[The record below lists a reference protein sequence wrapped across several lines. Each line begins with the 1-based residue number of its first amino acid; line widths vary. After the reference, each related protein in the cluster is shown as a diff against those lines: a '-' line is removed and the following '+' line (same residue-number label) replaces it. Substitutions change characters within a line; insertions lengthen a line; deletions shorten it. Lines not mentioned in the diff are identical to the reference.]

1 MNGSVYSP
9 LECIENMLILGVC
22 SCACVVLLILLMLDT
37 VPQAYLGCCNLK
49 ESISAWT
56 CVIRGEY
63 HPAGVCAGVQ
73 DTALLSISHSSDG
86 KPRTHSSM
94 ELFRFMSKEK
104 KTFTF
109 AFTWLIFYIY
119 TSEAELSKGGNS
131 DTSARFTSYWFSQ
144 NAYSQ
149 YISYKGKKE
158 KKIRS
163 VIVLIEQI

>member
-22 SCACVVLLILLMLDT
+22 SCACVVLLLLLMLDT

-104 KTFTF
+104 KN
-109 AFTWLIFYIY
+109 IYICIY
-119 TSEAELSKGGNS
+119 ITYFLYLYKWGRAVK
-131 DTSARFTSYWFSQ
+131 RSQ
-144 NAYSQ
+144 Q
-149 YISYKGKKE
+149 WYKC
-158 KKIRS
+158 
-163 VIVLIEQI
+163 